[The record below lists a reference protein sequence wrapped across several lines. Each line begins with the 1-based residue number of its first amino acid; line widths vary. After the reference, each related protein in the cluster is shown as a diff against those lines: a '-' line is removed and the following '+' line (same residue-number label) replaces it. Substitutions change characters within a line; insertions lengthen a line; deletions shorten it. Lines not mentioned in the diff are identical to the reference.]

1 MIEDLV
7 EKLRRETKFGAAR
20 LAAVLKADHGIVV
33 APVTVHRIM
42 VRRGIN
48 RVADLDPPTGDQMRA
63 VLRYEHDAPG
73 AMVHVDVKKLERS
86 LPAAAGASTASVA
99 MSTGPPSGRVLA
111 PGGSAT
117 PTCTPRSM
125 TTPAWPTPSAWKT
138 KRAPRRRTSGCAP

>member
-48 RVADLDPPTGDQMRA
+48 RVADLDPPTGDQMRRA
-63 VLRYEHDAPG
+63 LTAGWVSPSQCASSVCDTSYLPKRA
-73 AMVHVDVKKLERS
+73 RTS
-86 LPAAAGASTASVA
+86 LLTIATS
-99 MSTGPPSGRVLA
+99 GPPA
-111 PGGSAT
+111 
-117 PTCTPRSM
+117 
-125 TTPAWPTPSAWKT
+125 
-138 KRAPRRRTSGCAP
+138 RAGN